1 MPPVKHYSCSE
12 VNQHELSS
20 RLLSLTENNTSY
32 TLTQI
37 NGQRIY
43 RKAPHA
49 WSGPEPSR
57 NCEVFIGRIPHDCF
71 EDTLVPLFRQAGELF
86 EFRLMINFS
95 GWNRGYAFAMYTND
109 AEASN
114 AIRMFNNYMIR
125 PSWQLGVCPS
135 INNCRIFISRIPPT
149 LSSAEIVRLLYEL
162 TDEVQ
167 EVRVRRSIASS
178 AAIVEYKSHR
188 GAAMARKALV
198 AAAAAAWGCG
208 ARPAV
213 DWSLPQSPQLL
224 KQYRERGVELCR
236 VAEEGAAA
244 PPLAPSYTL
253 EPWNGRGMESLM
265 SSMASLSLLGG
276 ALGAGERAVWAPP
289 GPPAARPPPANDFN
303 PWTARHPLQ
312 EFITPHNEQVN
323 AAEHPALR
331 FSFNVA
337 ARRRRRCS
345 GSVEMRAQTKTCAR
359 DARPPASASRPSVS
373 YVIIT
378 FGLLVARIFQEI
390 PRGKRIL
397 EGVLLGFGMLFF
409 LILGGLEL
417 ASLDSVPHNLVVNA
431 SVLGSLSLVVAAL
444 FLLDLMGPRTY
455 TAVRHAQT
463 DPVSS
468 PKVDKKVT
476 IFTQQTT
483 NGILNGKQNGN
494 VPPERPKDLDLGKTK
509 TEKENITKTDGSS
522 LFDSPSHGYTK
533 FDDNIETEL
542 EKSKFGSLRNGIEG
556 GNYVRL
562 SDPISPMS
570 EHDKLHYEQE
580 LAKFNER
587 YFRDY
592 LDNFAGKL
600 VAKEDYLPELQTP
613 KFAKVRSGRL
623 KSLYDEVSPS
633 YEQARKSPTRA
644 KTVPAPTLQQL
655 EDYLRTSP
663 ANRSRRADTP
673 ALFPMEP
680 IEERD
685 REGTDVDGRA
695 SGTPTDPGYVQYTAG
710 KWPDKREIRTPR
722 HSPK

>member
-1 MPPVKHYSCSE
+1 MWLIPNIIAETTKSLEEMAEKYENDKNSVIANSE
-12 VNQHELSS
+12 K
-20 RLLSLTENNTSY
+20 ENNTSY

-224 KQYRERGVELCR
+224 KQYREAL
-236 VAEEGAAA
+236 
-244 PPLAPSYTL
+244 PTL
-253 EPWNGRGMESLM
+253 YVQISVVMVIISVMRRWNGRGMESLM

-312 EFITPHNEQVN
+312 EFITPHNEQ
-323 AAEHPALR
+323 
-331 FSFNVA
+331 
-337 ARRRRRCS
+337 
-345 GSVEMRAQTKTCAR
+345 
-359 DARPPASASRPSVS
+359 
-373 YVIIT
+373 
-378 FGLLVARIFQEI
+378 
-390 PRGKRIL
+390 
-397 EGVLLGFGMLFF
+397 
-409 LILGGLEL
+409 
-417 ASLDSVPHNLVVNA
+417 
-431 SVLGSLSLVVAAL
+431 
-444 FLLDLMGPRTY
+444 
-455 TAVRHAQT
+455 
-463 DPVSS
+463 
-468 PKVDKKVT
+468 
-476 IFTQQTT
+476 
-483 NGILNGKQNGN
+483 
-494 VPPERPKDLDLGKTK
+494 
-509 TEKENITKTDGSS
+509 
-522 LFDSPSHGYTK
+522 
-533 FDDNIETEL
+533 
-542 EKSKFGSLRNGIEG
+542 
-556 GNYVRL
+556 
-562 SDPISPMS
+562 
-570 EHDKLHYEQE
+570 
-580 LAKFNER
+580 
-587 YFRDY
+587 
-592 LDNFAGKL
+592 
-600 VAKEDYLPELQTP
+600 
-613 KFAKVRSGRL
+613 
-623 KSLYDEVSPS
+623 
-633 YEQARKSPTRA
+633 
-644 KTVPAPTLQQL
+644 
-655 EDYLRTSP
+655 
-663 ANRSRRADTP
+663 
-673 ALFPMEP
+673 
-680 IEERD
+680 
-685 REGTDVDGRA
+685 
-695 SGTPTDPGYVQYTAG
+695 
-710 KWPDKREIRTPR
+710 
-722 HSPK
+722 

>member
-1 MPPVKHYSCSE
+1 MWLIPNIIAETTKSLEEMAEKYENDKNSVIANSE
-12 VNQHELSS
+12 K
-20 RLLSLTENNTSY
+20 ENNTSY

-224 KQYRERGVELCR
+224 KQ
-236 VAEEGAAA
+236 
-244 PPLAPSYTL
+244 
-253 EPWNGRGMESLM
+253 WNGRGMESLM

>member
-1 MPPVKHYSCSE
+1 MSPRV
-12 VNQHELSS
+12 
-20 RLLSLTENNTSY
+20 
-32 TLTQI
+32 
-37 NGQRIY
+37 G
-43 RKAPHA
+43 
-49 WSGPEPSR
+49 
-57 NCEVFIGRIPHDCF
+57 
-71 EDTLVPLFRQAGELF
+71 AG
-86 EFRLMINFS
+86 
-95 GWNRGYAFAMYTND
+95 D
-109 AEASN
+109 
-114 AIRMFNNYMIR
+114 
-125 PSWQLGVCPS
+125 
-135 INNCRIFISRIPPT
+135 
-149 LSSAEIVRLLYEL
+149 
-162 TDEVQ
+162 
-167 EVRVRRSIASS
+167 
-178 AAIVEYKSHR
+178 
-188 GAAMARKALV
+188 
-198 AAAAAAWGCG
+198 AAAAWKC
-208 ARPAV
+208 A
-213 DWSLPQSPQLL
+213 L
-224 KQYRERGVELCR
+224 KQKPAPATRGRLPLPR
-236 VAEEGAAA
+236 V
-244 PPLAPSYTL
+244 
-253 EPWNGRGMESLM
+253 
-265 SSMASLSLLGG
+265 LL
-276 ALGAGERAVWAPP
+276 L
-289 GPPAARPPPANDFN
+289 
-303 PWTARHPLQ
+303 
-312 EFITPHNEQVN
+312 VN
-323 AAEHPALR
+323 TMK
-331 FSFNVA
+331 
-337 ARRRRRCS
+337 C
-345 GSVEMRAQTKTCAR
+345 
-359 DARPPASASRPSVS
+359 